1 MAIRSISLCAGVGAL
16 DLGLRL
22 ADPDI
27 RTVCYVEW
35 AKFPAA
41 VIAARIADK
50 TLDDAPVWD
59 DVTTFDGRPWRGCVD
74 IITAGFPCQ
83 PVSLAG
89 QRRGMADERFIWGD
103 IARIIGEVRP
113 GRVLLENVPGIVS
126 ADGGRFL
133 DVVLG
138 SLVALGFD
146 CQWDLFSAEE
156 TGAPHRRQ
164 RWFCLAV
171 SNAGRGTVVGRS
183 GICADAS
190 TSCGALAHTTD
201 NLRRPSGDAGR
212 VAPDRTGD
220 SELAYA
226 RHYEPSGR
234 IPPES
239 GQQSGRGGSSQR
251 QPSPLGSPLADTGDG
266 FVQEPGR
273 GSQERNGAR
282 PTGAV
287 LANSDDHG
295 FRNDRECVRVA
306 PSQSATPVDS
316 DSLVNA
322 PSGTRQRPAQR
333 DTGHAALAV
342 ETVADAERIA
352 SEQQSGTNEIGRRS
366 NDSEQTRMG
375 SIGIPELVIANGRQ
389 QQPGYETDTI
399 GQGGNARHEYSGT
412 SRGVYPPT
420 RNDYA
425 GWSAIDASAQPAIRR
440 VADGLADGLDQSLF
454 AYRNDRLRAVG
465 NGVVPLTV
473 ATAWLELNDR
483 IR

>member
-1 MAIRSISLCAGVGAL
+1 MTGASIPRRGGGFSDMAIHSISLCAGVGAL

-50 TLDDAPVWD
+50 TLPDAVIWD
-59 DVTTFDGRPWRGCVD
+59 DVTTFDGRPWRGRVD
-74 IITAGFPCQ
+74 LITAGFPCQ

-89 QRRGMADERFIWGD
+89 QRKGMADERFIWGD

-113 GRVLLENVPGIVS
+113 GRVFLENVPGIIT
-126 ADGGRFL
+126 ADDGRFL

-146 CQWDLFSAEE
+146 CEWDLFSAEE

-190 TSCGALAHTTD
+190 TSCGALA
-201 NLRRPSGDAGR
+201 
-212 VAPDRTGD
+212 
-220 SELAYA
+220 
-226 RHYEPSGR
+226 
-234 IPPES
+234 
-239 GQQSGRGGSSQR
+239 
-251 QPSPLGSPLADTGDG
+251 DTGDR

-273 GSQERNGAR
+273 GSQGRDGAGS
-282 PTGAV
+282 TGE
-287 LANSDDHG
+287 
-295 FRNDRECVRVA
+295 NDV
-306 PSQSATPVDS
+306 
-316 DSLVNA
+316 
-322 PSGTRQRPAQR
+322 
-333 DTGHAALAV
+333 GHADHAGL
-342 ETVADAERIA
+342 ERWRER
-352 SEQQSGTNEIGRRS
+352 SERAREWTARTTDGEL
-366 NDSEQTRMG
+366 
-375 SIGIPELVIANGRQ
+375 GIPNSRQ
-389 QQPGYETDTI
+389 QQPGYEADTI
-399 GQGGNARHEYSGT
+399 SQSGNARHEYSGT
-412 SRGVYPPT
+412 GRGVYPPA

-425 GWSAIDASAQPAIRR
+425 GWSAIDASSQPAIRR
-440 VADGLADGLDQSLF
+440 VADGMADGLDPSLF
-454 AYRNDRLRAVG
+454 AYRNDRLKAVG

-473 ATAWLELNDR
+473 ATAWRELNDR